1 MDPRSRS
8 LTNLEW
14 VIGLPMKVTTLL
26 DETTEGTLYAY
37 CPITNTV
44 TLSSSTESTGAA
56 DYRILKVSFLTNVQ
70 VLETPTQNTSFTN
83 APGPEL
89 APVNLQIIDSRIHKL
104 VAKKPSAPPGV
115 GREGVEIFEALSK
128 TLPCRWQGTAIV
140 VLDEVMVESPYTAE
154 TCKSIEEGSG
164 GNGYSLRRVKMI
176 VEGERRRLFGEN
188 ERKGG

>member
-14 VIGLPMKVTTLL
+14 VIGLRMKVTTLI
-26 DETTEGTLYAY
+26 DETIEGTLYAY

-44 TLSSSTESTGAA
+44 TLSSSAESTGAA
-56 DYRILKVSFLTNVQ
+56 DYRILKVSFLTNIQ
-70 VLETPTQNTSFTN
+70 VLETPTQSTNFTN

-89 APVNLQIIDSRIHKL
+89 APVNLQTIDARINK
-104 VAKKPSAPPGV
+104 VITKKPSVPPGV
-115 GREGVEIFEALSK
+115 GREGVEIFEALTK

-154 TCKSIEEGSG
+154 TCKSIEERGG
-164 GNGYSLRRVKMI
+164 GNGYSLKRVKMI
-176 VEGERRRLFGEN
+176 VEGERRRLFGES